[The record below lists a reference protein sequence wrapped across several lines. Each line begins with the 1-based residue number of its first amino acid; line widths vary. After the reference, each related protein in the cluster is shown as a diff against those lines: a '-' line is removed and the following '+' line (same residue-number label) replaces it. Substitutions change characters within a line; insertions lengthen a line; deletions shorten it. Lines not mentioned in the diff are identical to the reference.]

1 MSREARP
8 RVEGQPVPAFAATRG
23 ARARVV
29 GSTRA
34 SPPDARAERCGVER
48 RSRARSSTT
57 ALFFYFSRTAAS
69 RDSQSRHLRSSV
81 SRNAAT
87 MVAARPVA
95 VSYATS
101 AVECFVALASY
112 GTQSPKSASG
122 TRNRSS
128 NRRLF
133 FLSFPGELF
142 FPSSVSLC
150 EGHFRG
156 GIFAR
161 PRVCLRSLEFPRK
174 LSGISLV
181 VATAKQERSVVRALR
196 LIRHALVLLPTLIG
210 AGDTAG
216 GRWL

>member
-81 SRNAAT
+81 SRNAASCSACRRF
-87 MVAARPVA
+87 VCHVSGRVFRRSRLVRDA
-95 VSYATS
+95 VSEKREWHKESFVQSTS
-101 AVECFVALASY
+101 FFSVFSRRTLFSLVRVSLRRSFSRRDFCASPRMPPQSRVSAQVVRNIFGRGDSEA
-112 GTQSPKSASG
+112 GTQRRAGSAFDS
-122 TRNRSS
+122 TRARTTAHTH
-128 NRRLF
+128 RR
-133 FLSFPGELF
+133 
-142 FPSSVSLC
+142 
-150 EGHFRG
+150 R
-156 GIFAR
+156 
-161 PRVCLRSLEFPRK
+161 
-174 LSGISLV
+174 
-181 VATAKQERSVVRALR
+181 
-196 LIRHALVLLPTLIG
+196 
-210 AGDTAG
+210 
-216 GRWL
+216 